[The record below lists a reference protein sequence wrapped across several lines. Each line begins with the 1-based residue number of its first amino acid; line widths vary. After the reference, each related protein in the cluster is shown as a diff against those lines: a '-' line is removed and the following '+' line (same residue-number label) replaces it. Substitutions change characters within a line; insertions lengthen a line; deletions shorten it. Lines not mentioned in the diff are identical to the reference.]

1 VNSIL
6 LAGCTPTASCH
17 YIYGVDHSWYRVNI
31 MKKLLS
37 LAGLE
42 RRRITMGYV
51 DVNQPEAFVNMVE
64 SHVDAMAHLDP
75 FNRDEATKTKLW
87 AIHATLHRPRVR
99 WVLGT
104 SLRRPTEKEFP
115 GAQVNAVDA
124 DETMLDVL
132 REEFLASRILR
143 AIHDQPLSPLDIGR
157 SLEEPVKKITPML
170 TDMAKEGRI
179 TIRGWE
185 GGYPVYATGKA

>member
-1 VNSIL
+1 
-6 LAGCTPTASCH
+6 
-17 YIYGVDHSWYRVNI
+17 VDHSWYRVNI

-51 DVNQPEAFVNMVE
+51 DVNQPEGFVRMVE
-64 SHVDAMAHLDP
+64 SHLDGMQKLAP
-75 FNRDEATKTKLW
+75 IQRDEKTKTKLW

-115 GAQVNAVDA
+115 GEQLNAVDA

-132 REEFLASRILR
+132 REEFLASRILK
-143 AIHDQPLSPLDIGR
+143 AITDQPLNPPQIAQSMD
-157 SLEEPVKKITPML
+157 EAVKSITPML
-170 TDMAKEGRI
+170 TEMTKEGRV
-179 TIRGWE
+179 TIKGWE
-185 GGYPVYATGKA
+185 GGYPLYATGKP